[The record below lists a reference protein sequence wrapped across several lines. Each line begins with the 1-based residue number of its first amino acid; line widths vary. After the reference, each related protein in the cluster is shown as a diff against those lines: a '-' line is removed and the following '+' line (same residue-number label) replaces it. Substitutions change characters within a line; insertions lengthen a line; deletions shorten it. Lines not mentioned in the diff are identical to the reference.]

1 MFKSCPRNHM
11 KNGRTSGFTVFSFFV
26 VTSQFFIQFLF
37 SRYFRGGKANDG
49 IHCVCCLYPPIID
62 KMGIVTVKGCR
73 VITNKVRHGN
83 FINPVMQQQRNNRMP
98 EFTSCRSKRK
108 P

>member
-37 SRYFRGGKANDG
+37 SRYLRSGKANDG

-62 KMGIVTVKGCR
+62 KMGIVAVKGCR

>member
-1 MFKSCPRNHM
+1 
-11 KNGRTSGFTVFSFFV
+11 V

-73 VITNKVRHGN
+73 VITNKVRRKFYQPRYATAKKQPYAGIH
-83 FINPVMQQQRNNRMP
+83 IMQ
-98 EFTSCRSKRK
+98 K
-108 P
+108 